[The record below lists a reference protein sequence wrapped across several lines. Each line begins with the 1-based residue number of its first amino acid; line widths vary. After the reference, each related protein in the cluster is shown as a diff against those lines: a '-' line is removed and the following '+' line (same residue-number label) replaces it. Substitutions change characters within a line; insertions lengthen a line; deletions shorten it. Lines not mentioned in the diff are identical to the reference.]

1 MNRRQFIGQAAAT
14 LGASLIS
21 STLAEAGTASPNDQI
36 HLGIIGPG
44 SRGQQL
50 MRTMMRVPGVRFTG
64 LCDIYEPRF
73 AAARKITG
81 EQTPMYRNYQD
92 LLASKDIDAVL
103 IATPLSLHSEHV
115 IATLESGRHV
125 YGEKTLALTV

>member
-1 MNRRQFIGQAAAT
+1 MNRRQFIGRAAAT

-21 STLAEAGTASPNDQI
+21 SSFSDAGTASLNDQI

-50 MRTMMRVPGVRFTG
+50 MRTIMRVPGVRFTG

-81 EQTPMYRNYQD
+81 EQTPVYHSHEE
-92 LLASKDIDAVL
+92 LLAAKDIDAVIRFPCIPSTSSRRL
-103 IATPLSLHSEHV
+103 KVAAMST
-115 IATLESGRHV
+115 ARR
-125 YGEKTLALTV
+125 AWR